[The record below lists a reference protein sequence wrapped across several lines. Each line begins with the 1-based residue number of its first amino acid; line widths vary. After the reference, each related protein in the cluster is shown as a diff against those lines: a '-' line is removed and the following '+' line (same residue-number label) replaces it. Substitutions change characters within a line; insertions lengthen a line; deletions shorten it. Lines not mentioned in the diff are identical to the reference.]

1 MVAWDNAALPL
12 IPVNV
17 RKAIVILC
25 LAVTA
30 NLVVVVPLSA
40 QIATPTPGPTSS
52 AAAPA
57 PNGEVD
63 PAPLAALPPAIAN
76 AIRAARLPAG
86 ALGLFVQEVGAAKPT
101 LSLNADR
108 PLNPASVMKLVTT
121 YAALEL
127 LGPSFI
133 WKTRFYE
140 TGSRRGDALEG
151 DLVIRGSGDPK
162 LSQEQLWLAL
172 KALRARG
179 VREIRGNIILDRGA
193 FDASG
198 FDPGKFDGDPL
209 RAYNAGPDA
218 LLINFKSFAL
228 TFAPDD
234 GGQVNVSVEPRVAG
248 LPLRSAVRATTGPC
262 IDFRAYP
269 VKPKIDAT
277 GIVLTGT
284 YASSCGV
291 RTWWLHPFELSPL
304 QYTGAVLRSLW
315 GEVGGT
321 LAGEVREGPL
331 QAGARLLHEAD
342 SQSLSEIA
350 RDINKFSNNV
360 MARQLFL
367 TLSAELLKLPGN
379 PERSA
384 RAVKTWLVD
393 KKLGGD
399 ELVME
404 NGSGLSRLERISAG
418 SLGRLLVA
426 AYRSPVM
433 PEFMASMPLV
443 AYDGTMRRR
452 LKTRDVA
459 GQAHIKTGSLNDV
472 RSIGGYV
479 LAASGRR
486 FAVVCIVN
494 HPNLEGVQALQDALL
509 QWVYA
514 EA

>member
-1 MVAWDNAALPL
+1 VAWDNDAFTL

-17 RKAIVILC
+17 RKAIAILC

-30 NLVVVVPLSA
+30 CLAVVAPAYAQTAVPA
-40 QIATPTPGPTSS
+40 PGPIPSGT
-52 AAAPA
+52 APV
-57 PNGEVD
+57 PNGEAD
-63 PAPLAALPPAIAN
+63 PAPLTALPPALAN

-86 ALGLFVQEVGAAKPT
+86 ALGLFVQEVGAARPA
-101 LSLNADR
+101 LMLNADR
-108 PLNPASVMKLVTT
+108 ALNPASVMKLVTT

-140 TGSRRGDALEG
+140 TGTRRGDVLDG

-162 LSQEQLWLAL
+162 LAQEQLWLAL
-172 KALRARG
+172 KAVRARG

-193 FDASG
+193 FDANG

-218 LLINFKSFAL
+218 LLVNFKSFAL

-234 GGQVNVSVEPRVAG
+234 GGLVNVSVEPRVAG
-248 LPLRSAVRATTGPC
+248 LPLRSAVRATAGPC
-262 IDFRAYP
+262 VDFRAYP
-269 VKPKIDAT
+269 VRPKIDAA

-284 YASSCGV
+284 YATSCGV
-291 RTWWLHPFELSPL
+291 RTWWLHPFELSQL

-331 QAGARLLHEAD
+331 PAGARLLHEAD

-367 TLSAELLKLPGN
+367 TVSAELLKLPGN

-384 RAVKTWLVD
+384 RAVKTWLAD

-418 SLGRLLVA
+418 SLGRMLVA

-479 LAASGRR
+479 LGASGRR

-494 HPNLEGVQALQDALL
+494 HTNLEGVQALQDALL